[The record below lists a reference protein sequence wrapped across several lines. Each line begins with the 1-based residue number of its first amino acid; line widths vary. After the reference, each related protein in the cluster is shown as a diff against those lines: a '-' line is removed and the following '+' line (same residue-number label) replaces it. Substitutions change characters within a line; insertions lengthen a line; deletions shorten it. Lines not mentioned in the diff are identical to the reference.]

1 MLNPIYGII
10 MDYQNLFLF
19 VSVVEQGSYIKAAE
33 SLSMPTSTLSRR
45 VQQLEEQLGYQ
56 LLYRS
61 ARKLALTEAGTLF
74 YRRCQP
80 LYSELVQATQVLDG
94 ELTSPSGEI
103 RVTAPVS
110 LANTLLNSWFFEFME
125 LYPGIH
131 LDLMLVNRNIDL
143 KAEGVDIAFRI
154 GEIKIADWVSRP
166 LFTSRFSLCASR
178 ELILQKGH
186 PESLEALRDYP
197 LIMSRSSPSWNFFD
211 TSGAMHS
218 FSAEPR
224 FRVDELSAAASAVEA
239 GLGIAN
245 LPDYVVGES
254 LTLGHM
260 VTVLPQWQPQGRNV
274 QLLYP
279 HRQYLPAKVRLF
291 ISFIMEKVEKER
303 AAISA

>member
-1 MLNPIYGII
+1 

-19 VSVVEQGSYIKAAE
+19 VKVVEQGSYLKAAKE
-33 SLSMPTSTLSRR
+33 LNIPNSTLSRR

-61 ARKLALTEAGTLF
+61 SRRLTLTEAGSLF

-80 LYSELVQATQVLDG
+80 LFAELDEATQVLDG
-94 ELTSPSGEI
+94 ELTSPTGEL

-110 LANTLLNSWFFEFME
+110 LANTLLNAWFFEFME
-125 LYPGIH
+125 QYPGIN

-143 KAEGVDIAFRI
+143 KEEAVDIAFRI
-154 GEIKIADWVSRP
+154 GEITIKDWISRP

-178 ELILQKGH
+178 ELILERGH
-186 PESLEALRDYP
+186 PESLDDLKRYP
-197 LIMSRSSPSWNFFD
+197 LIMARSSPSW
-211 TSGAMHS
+211 S
-218 FSAEPR
+218 FYDLQGQLHKVDAEPR
-224 FRVDELSAAASAVEA
+224 LRIDELRAAADAVEA

-254 LTLGHM
+254 LTLGRM
-260 VTVLPQWQPQGRNV
+260 ITVLPQYQPRGREV
-274 QLLYP
+274 QMLYP
-279 HRQYLPAKVRLF
+279 HREYLPAKVRLF
-291 ISFIMEKVEKER
+291 ISFIMSKVEQER

>member
-1 MLNPIYGII
+1 

-19 VSVVEQGSYIKAAE
+19 VTVAEQGSYIKAADH
-33 SLSMPTSTLSRR
+33 LKMPTSTLSRR
-45 VQQLEEQLGYQ
+45 IQQLEEQLGYQ

-61 ARKLALTEAGTLF
+61 ARKLTLTEAGTLF

-80 LYSELVQATQVLDG
+80 LYSELTEATQGVDS
-94 ELTSPSGEI
+94 ELTSPTGEL

-110 LANTLLNSWFFEFME
+110 LANALLNAWFFEFME
-125 LYPGIH
+125 LHPGIH
-131 LDLMLVNRNIDL
+131 LDLMLVNRNVDL

-154 GEIKIADWVSRP
+154 GDIKIRDWICRP

-178 ELILQKGH
+178 ELILKLGH
-186 PESLEALRDYP
+186 PETLDDLRNYP
-197 LIMSRSSPSWNFFD
+197 LIMSRSSPSWNFHD
-211 TSGAMHS
+211 REGRLHT

-224 FRVDELSAAASAVEA
+224 LRIDELSAAAESVEA

-254 LTLGHM
+254 LTYGRM
-260 VTVLPQWQPQGRNV
+260 VTVLPLWQPIGREV

-291 ISFIMEKVEKER
+291 ISFIMDKVEQER
-303 AAISA
+303 AALSA